1 MNAKHLALTALLL
14 ATPLLHGCAVVTTTA
29 SVAGTVVSTAVDVT
43 ATVAGTAVDMVTPD
57 GEKTE

>member
-1 MNAKHLALTALLL
+1 MNVKHLALPLLFL
-14 ATPLLHGCAVVTTTA
+14 GTPLLPGCAVVTTTA